1 MFKMALRGYAKILL
15 RDGGS
20 INKEQAEAVQAKFG
34 VFPSIRGIRKQNEA
48 KRNGINEW
56 PTKATQLSLEGV
68 AAKFD
73 AAKAMVMEFVAKN
86 GQYGAEKPAASSNFD
101 KQF

>member
-1 MFKMALRGYAKILL
+1 MALHGYAHKILL

-20 INKEQAEAVQAKFG
+20 INKEQAEAVFAKFG

-56 PTKATQLSLEGV
+56 PTKATQLSLEG
-68 AAKFD
+68 AAANFD
-73 AAKAMVMEFVAKN
+73 AAQAMVMEFVAKKWSVWC
-86 GQYGAEKPAASSNFD
+86 GKASSQQ
-101 KQF
+101 QFRQTIL